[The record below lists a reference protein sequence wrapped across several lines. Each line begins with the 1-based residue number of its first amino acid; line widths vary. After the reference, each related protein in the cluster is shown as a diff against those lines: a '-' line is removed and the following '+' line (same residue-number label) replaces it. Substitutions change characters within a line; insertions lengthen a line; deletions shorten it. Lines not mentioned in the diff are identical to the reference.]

1 MLLDPNERRR
11 FAAYC
16 HEKFQSCTA
25 VLEQIK
31 KLQGVEPLIQLE
43 TALACA
49 YSVIASHLEAEEEE
63 SVDGMDVEPIPS
75 DGKPVEK
82 VAEEDWERQII
93 DKLPKTKDGKVVLWD
108 DYVWSLSGRKW
119 LVCGIGSKGTIKIS
133 NERGSTFWRPARE
146 HYSTSEAAG
155 IQEETST

>member
-16 HEKFQSCTA
+16 HEEFQSYTA

-49 YSVIASHLEAEEEE
+49 YSVVASHLEAEEEE
-63 SVDGMDVEPIPS
+63 SVYGMDVEPMPS

-82 VAEEDWERQII
+82 VAEEEWERQII

-108 DYVWSLSGRKW
+108 DHVWSPSGRKW
-119 LVCGIGSKGTIKIS
+119 LVCEIGPRGTIKIS
-133 NERGSTFWRPARE
+133 DEQGSMFWRLARE

-155 IQEETST
+155 IQKETSA

>member
-1 MLLDPNERRR
+1 M
-11 FAAYC
+11 
-16 HEKFQSCTA
+16 A

-31 KLQGVEPLIQLE
+31 KLQGVNPLLDVARQMRQVEGLIQLE
-43 TALACA
+43 TVLACA
-49 YSVIASHLEAEEEE
+49 YSVIAGHLEAEEEE
-63 SVDGMDVEPIPS
+63 SVDGMDVEPMPS